1 MLGLIG
7 RLTVAVAAVATLLAS
22 APASAGD
29 LVVFSDGPLK
39 PALDKIAM
47 RFQAKS
53 SHQVGIVY
61 GPSPVL
67 KAKLAAGE
75 AADILISLT
84 ADIDAMAADGKLV
97 AIGQGVARIKLGLAV
112 RSGVPRPGIA
122 TLDAFTQALLR
133 ADAVIHNNVASG
145 LAFAR
150 QLDRIGIAEQLKP
163 KMVVIGPVP
172 GVLVELTKRSGNE
185 VGIGQMSQIIE
196 ADGQGIDMVGPLPPE
211 VQSEITYAAGIFPA
225 TKSMTAA
232 KEFVAFL
239 GSPEANALLII
250 AGAK

>member
-7 RLTVAVAAVATLLAS
+7 RLTAAMAAVAILLAS
-22 APASAGD
+22 APAHAAD

-39 PALDKIAM
+39 PALDKIAT

-75 AADILISLT
+75 TADILISLT
-84 ADIDAMAADGKLV
+84 ADIETMAAGQKLV
-97 AIGQGVARIKLGLAV
+97 ATAPGVALIKLGLAV
-112 RSGVPRPGIA
+112 RSGVARPGIA
-122 TLDAFTQALLR
+122 TLDEFTQALVR
-133 ADAVIHNNVASG
+133 ADAVIHDNVASG
-145 LAFAR
+145 LAFAM
-150 QLDRIGIAEQLKP
+150 QLERVGIAWQLKS

-172 GVLVELTKRSGNE
+172 GVLVELTKRSGNDLG
-185 VGIGQMSQIIE
+185 VGQMSQIIE
-196 ADGQGIDMVGPLPPE
+196 ADGQGIQMVGPLPPE
-211 VQSEITYAAGIFPA
+211 VQSEITYAAGIFPG

-232 KEFVAFL
+232 QEFVAFL